1 MHSTQLLTPA
11 ETAERLGT
19 TTGTLAYWRSR
30 KQGPPYV
37 KLGPQAV
44 RYRESDLAKF
54 IESRTHRPVSA

>member
-1 MHSTQLLTPA
+1 MTQLLTAA

-30 KQGPPYV
+30 KQGPAYV

-44 RYRESDLAKF
+44 RYSVADLEKF
-54 IESRTHRPVSA
+54 IEARTKRPVS